1 METKNI
7 EYINIWSKK
16 LTIDDLEKYKL
27 VLEKNIQKLNV
38 NLIKLNEK
46 KNKLNLKSEIKQNT
60 LRALE
65 VHIQELKDK
74 LTKVIN

>member
-27 VLEKNIQKLNV
+27 MLETKIQKLNA
-38 NLIKLNEK
+38 NLIKLDEK

-65 VHIQELKDK
+65 IHIQELKDK

>member
-16 LTIDDLEKYKL
+16 LTIDDLERYKL
-27 VLEKNIQKLNV
+27 VLETKIQKINV
-38 NLIKLNEK
+38 NLIKLDEK
-46 KNKLNLKSEIKQNT
+46 KNKLNLKMEIKQHT
-60 LRALE
+60 LKALE
-65 VHIQELKDK
+65 IHIQELKDK